1 MKTLIVEDDKTLAD
15 ILAFTFV
22 REGFEVVQ
30 AFTGSD
36 ALSIWEKENP
46 DLMLLDVNIPLPD
59 GFSVCETIRK
69 NWDTPII
76 FLTVRDN
83 EEDIIHGLD
92 VGADDYISK
101 PFSPRQ
107 LIARVE
113 AVMRRSSINI
123 EEDHYQVGAVFLDLE
138 QKSLTISGQDPIS
151 LSESECRFIRCIMR
165 YPGQVVTSEILT
177 NCIWGTG
184 NGNKEM
190 LRQLVHR
197 LRKKMGGVEET
208 KPMIETISGIGYC
221 FAKKFMSI

>member
-36 ALSIWEKENP
+36 ALNLWEKENP
-46 DLMLLDVNIPLPD
+46 DLMLLDVNIPPPD

-69 NWDTPII
+69 DWDTPII

-92 VGADDYISK
+92 VGADDYITK

-107 LIARVE
+107 LMARVD
-113 AVMRRSSINI
+113 AVLRRSCHHFK
-123 EEDHYQVGAVFLDLE
+123 EDHYQVGKVFLDLE
-138 QKSLTISGQDPIS
+138 QKSLIIPNQEPIS
-151 LSESECRFIRCIMR
+151 LSESECKFIHCIMR
-165 YPGQVVTSEILT
+165 YAGQVVTSQILI
-177 NCIWGTG
+177 NCIWGSG

-190 LRQLVHR
+190 LRQLVYR
-197 LRKKMGGVEET
+197 LRKKMGFREESE
-208 KPMIETISGIGYC
+208 PIIETISGIGYC
-221 FAKKFMSI
+221 FCL

>member
-36 ALSIWEKENP
+36 AITLWEKENP
-46 DLMLLDVNIPLPD
+46 DLMLLDVNIPFPD

-69 NWDTPII
+69 DWDTPII
-76 FLTVRDN
+76 FLTVRND

-107 LIARVE
+107 LMARVD
-113 AVMRRSSINI
+113 AVLRRSCHNF
-123 EEDHYQVGAVFLDLE
+123 EENHLQVGAVFLDLE
-138 QKSLTISGQDPIS
+138 QKTLTIPDQEPIP
-151 LSESECRFIRCIMR
+151 LSDSECRFIHCIMR
-165 YPGQVVTSEILT
+165 YAGQVVTSQILI
-177 NCIWGTG
+177 NCIWGLG
-184 NGNKEM
+184 HGNKEM
-190 LRQLVHR
+190 LRQMVHR
-197 LRKKMGGVEET
+197 LRKKLEPVEVN
-208 KPMIETISGIGYC
+208 KPMIETMAGVGYC
-221 FAKKFMSI
+221 FCQ

>member
-36 ALSIWEKENP
+36 AITLWEKENP
-46 DLMLLDVNIPLPD
+46 DLMLLDVNIPFPD

-69 NWDTPII
+69 DWDTPII
-76 FLTVRDN
+76 FLTVRND

-107 LIARVE
+107 LMARVD
-113 AVMRRSSINI
+113 AVLRRSCHNF
-123 EEDHYQVGAVFLDLE
+123 EENHLQVGAVFLDLE
-138 QKSLTISGQDPIS
+138 QKTLTIPDQEPIP
-151 LSESECRFIRCIMR
+151 LSDSECRFIHCIMR
-165 YPGQVVTSEILT
+165 YAGQVVTSQILI
-177 NCIWGTG
+177 NCIWGLG

-197 LRKKMGGVEET
+197 LRKKMGVGEEA

-221 FAKKFMSI
+221 FCQ

>member
-36 ALSIWEKENP
+36 ALTLWEKEYP

-107 LIARVE
+107 LMARVD
-113 AVMRRSSINI
+113 AVLRRSCTNF

-138 QKSLTISGQDPIS
+138 QKSLTIPNQESIS
-151 LSESECRFIRCIMR
+151 LSESECKFVHCIMR
-165 YPGQVVTSEILT
+165 YAGQVVTSQILI
-177 NCIWGTG
+177 NCIWGPE

-197 LRKKMGGVEET
+197 LRKKMGFREESE
-208 KPMIETISGIGYC
+208 PMIETISGIGYC
-221 FAKKFMSI
+221 FCQ

>member
-22 REGFEVVQ
+22 RQGFEVIQ
-30 AFTGSD
+30 AFTGSE
-36 ALSIWEKENP
+36 ALTLWEKENP
-46 DLMLLDVNIPLPD
+46 DLMLLDVNIPPPD

-69 NWDTPII
+69 DWDTPII

-83 EEDIIHGLD
+83 EDDILHGLD

-107 LIARVE
+107 LMARVD
-113 AVMRRSSINI
+113 AVLRRSC
-123 EEDHYQVGAVFLDLE
+123 EKFEDTFYQVGPVYLDLG
-138 QKSLTISGQDPIS
+138 QKTLTISNQEPIS
-151 LSESECRFIRCIMR
+151 LSESECRFIHCIMR
-165 YPGQVVTSEILT
+165 YTGQVVTTQILI
-177 NCIWGTG
+177 NCIWGAG

-197 LRKKMGGVEET
+197 LRKKMSFQEES
-208 KPMIETISGIGYC
+208 KPIIETISGIGYC
-221 FAKKFMSI
+221 FCQ

>member
-1 MKTLIVEDDKTLAD
+1 MKTMIVEDDKTLAD

-36 ALSIWEKENP
+36 ALTLWEKENP
-46 DLMLLDVNIPLPD
+46 DLMLLDVNIPPPD

-69 NWDTPII
+69 DWDTPII
-76 FLTVRDN
+76 FLTVRDS

-107 LIARVE
+107 LMARVD
-113 AVMRRSSINI
+113 AVLRRSCHDF
-123 EEDHYQVGAVFLDLE
+123 EENHYQVGAVYLDLE
-138 QKSLTISGQDPIS
+138 QKSLTIPNQEPIS
-151 LSESECRFIRCIMR
+151 LSESECRFIHCIMR
-165 YPGQVVTSEILT
+165 YAGQVVTSQILI
-177 NCIWGTG
+177 NCIWGLG
-184 NGNKEM
+184 NGNKEL

-197 LRKKMGGVEET
+197 LRKKMGVVEET
-208 KPMIETISGIGYC
+208 QSMIETISGIGYC
-221 FAKKFMSI
+221 FYQ

>member
-36 ALSIWEKENP
+36 ALSLWEKENP

-69 NWDTPII
+69 EWDTPII

-107 LIARVE
+107 LMARVD
-113 AVMRRSSINI
+113 AVLRRSCTNFN
-123 EEDHYQVGAVFLDLE
+123 EDHYQVGAIFLDLE
-138 QKSLTISGQDPIS
+138 QKSLTIPNQDPIS
-151 LSESECRFIRCIMR
+151 LSESECKFIHCIMR
-165 YPGQVVTSEILT
+165 YAGQVVTSQILI
-177 NCIWGTG
+177 NCIWGPG

-190 LRQLVHR
+190 LRQMVHR
-197 LRKKMGGVEET
+197 LRKKLEPVEVSR
-208 KPMIETISGIGYC
+208 PMIETMAGVGYC
-221 FAKKFMSI
+221 FCQ